1 MKGDMHMKRH
11 LFATLTV
18 ALLASAASAQNTN
31 ILTPTNVPVKTDFSK
46 IFKSE
51 KEKYSYAIGMFWA
64 SGVKS
69 KLQSQDLEYDPQAMA
84 KAFTDALMA
93 TPGPVITEAQEREIL
108 TDLNAQLSAK
118 REEKRKQQA
127 DEVRMRGEKALTEGP
142 AFLDK
147 NKTALGV
154 TTLPSGLQYKVLTA
168 GDPNG
173 TTPVNN
179 DEVTVN
185 YRGTLIDGTEFDS
198 SAKHGRAFT
207 TRLPGGVIKGWVEA
221 LELMKTGAKWE
232 VFIPSEMA
240 YGKNGSGAQIPP
252 NSVLIFEIELLSV
265 KHADTAAAPAP
276 PTIQPSAPPTPLTS
290 DIIKVPSAEEM
301 KKGAKIET
309 IKAEDLEKEKAKSL
323 PRF

>member
-31 ILTPTNVPVKTDFSK
+31 ILTPTNVPIKTDFSK
-46 IFKSE
+46 IFKTD

-118 REEKRKQQA
+118 REEKRKQQVEDA
-127 DEVRMRGEKALTEGP
+127 RIRGEKALTEGP
-142 AFLDK
+142 AFLAK
-147 NKTALGV
+147 NKSALGV
-154 TTLPSGLQYKVLTA
+154 TTLPSGLQYKVITG

-173 TTPVNN
+173 ETPMNN

-185 YRGTLIDGTEFDS
+185 YRGTFIDGTEFDN
-198 SAKHGRAFT
+198 SAKTGRPFT
-207 TRLPGGVIKGWVEA
+207 TRLPGGVIKGWVEV
-221 LELMKTGAKWE
+221 LELMKTGAKWQ
-232 VFIPSEMA
+232 VFIPSDLA
-240 YGKNGSGAQIPP
+240 YGKNGRGPQVPP

-265 KHADTAAAPAP
+265 KHATPPTAAATPGAVQPVVPA
-276 PTIQPSAPPTPLTS
+276 TPLTS

-309 IKAEDLEKEKAKSL
+309 IKAEDLDKEKAKTN
-323 PRF
+323 P